1 MRKILFAALLLALTM
16 TAALGEELP
25 KAPVNM
31 EIPPEAIPT
40 QAEGEL
46 ETYDLTF
53 PEERL
58 WETLPTR
65 SCR

>member
-40 QAEGEL
+40 QAEG
-46 ETYDLTF
+46 
-53 PEERL
+53 
-58 WETLPTR
+58 
-65 SCR
+65 